1 MTISGAPITTIRNVE
16 TAGCKAMAGD
26 GRDPVSTE
34 EFIDHYQNNASTQGE
49 PSIMMSFS
57 EAVGTCLKEKYVN
70 FNNRAPRSEYW
81 WFALFAWGVAI
92 ALSVLDSLIFNNPSG
107 YGIFSTI
114 WGLALLLPS
123 IGVGVRRLHD
133 LDKSGWWLLISF
145 IPIIGFIILVFW
157 FIQQGTR
164 GQNRFGADPLN

>member
-1 MTISGAPITTIRNVE
+1 M
-16 TAGCKAMAGD
+16 
-26 GRDPVSTE
+26 
-34 EFIDHYQNNASTQGE
+34 
-49 PSIMMSFS
+49 SII
-57 EAVGTCLKEKYVN
+57 EAVRICLKEKYFN
-70 FNNRAPRSEYW
+70 FNDRAPRSEYW
-81 WFALFAWGVAI
+81 WFALFGFGMAI
-92 ALSVLDSLIFNNPSG
+92 LLSVLDSLIFKNASG

-114 WGLALLLPS
+114 WGLAIILPS

-133 LDKSGWWLLISF
+133 LDKSGWWLLISW